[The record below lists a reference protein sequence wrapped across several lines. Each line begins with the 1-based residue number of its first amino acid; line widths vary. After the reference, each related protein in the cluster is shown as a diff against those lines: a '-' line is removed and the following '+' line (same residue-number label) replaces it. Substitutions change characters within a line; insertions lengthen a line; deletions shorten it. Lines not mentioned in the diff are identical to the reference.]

1 MSNPLY
7 DQIGRSYDTT
17 RRADPRITKR
27 IRELLDVRNSA
38 HVMDAACGTGNYTQ
52 ALASAGLQMTGVDV
66 SGTMLDQAKHKFSE
80 LTWEQA
86 DLISMPFRSAQFD
99 GAVCVLSIHHL
110 PDLKAAF
117 RDVHLVIK
125 EGRFVI
131 FTSSPEQMRNYW
143 LHAYFPEMMER
154 SAEQMPAV
162 EKVKNALV
170 EAGFADVKQEP
181 YFIESDLEDFFL
193 YSGKHEPAMY
203 LDPTVRSGI
212 SSFASLASEAE
223 VRSGVE
229 KLQGDIA
236 SGEIE
241 NVMKRYASEAGDY
254 VYITAVT

>member
-1 MSNPLY
+1 MHKPLY
-7 DQIGRSYDTT
+7 DQIGRSYDMT
-17 RRADPRITKR
+17 RRADPRIAKR
-27 IRELLDVRNSA
+27 IRELLDVRDSA
-38 HVMDAACGTGNYTQ
+38 RVMDAACGTGNYTQ
-52 ALASAGLQMTGVDV
+52 ALANTGLQMTGVDV
-66 SGTMLDQAKHKFSE
+66 SGTMLDQAKEKFPE

-86 DLISMPFRSAQFD
+86 DLSSMPFRSAQFD

-110 PDLKAAF
+110 PDLNAAF
-117 RDVHLVIK
+117 RTVHRVMK

-131 FTSSPEQMRNYW
+131 FTSSPEQMQTYW
-143 LHAYFPEMMER
+143 LYDYFPEMMKR
-154 SAEQMPAV
+154 SAEQMQSV
-162 EKVKNALV
+162 EEVKSALV

-181 YFIESDLEDFFL
+181 YFIDDDLEDFFL
-193 YSGKHEPAMY
+193 YSGKHEPEMY

-212 SSFASLASEAE
+212 SSFASLADEAE
-223 VRSGVE
+223 VKSGVE